1 VRFWATAL
9 NPLVRTCWAAFNFVN
24 GEAVRRT
31 TSGKRKYTFRTMTG
45 EKIAVVQRA
54 CEAWGTGDLAVL
66 YELYTPD
73 VTADGGKL
81 WLETDQVIEGV
92 DAVVN
97 GFAELIGSFER
108 NELWPEGAIEAGNT
122 LVVPLRWRGLAQ
134 GSESFF
140 EQRLIGAFTFRG
152 GRIASMTWF
161 PVLADALD
169 AVGLPSSAAEDL
181 IALERPPLAEEAP

>member
-1 VRFWATAL
+1 M
-9 NPLVRTCWAAFNFVN
+9 
-24 GEAVRRT
+24 
-31 TSGKRKYTFRTMTG
+31 TSERIT
-45 EKIAVVQRA
+45 VVQRA
-54 CEAWGTGDLAVL
+54 CKAWTTGDLGIL

-81 WLETDQVIEGV
+81 WLETDRVIEGV

-97 GFAELIGSFER
+97 GFAELISAFQR
-108 NELWPEGAIEAGNT
+108 NELFAEGAIEAGDT

-134 GSESFF
+134 GSTKFF
-140 EQRLIGAFTFRG
+140 EQQLIGTFTFRD

-169 AVGLPSSAAEDL
+169 AVGLPRSAEEDL
-181 IALERPPLAEEAP
+181 IVLERPPLVEEAP